1 MNLKALLTITAT
13 LIIGASCSHSDYCVV
28 KGTIKG
34 VDDGA
39 KIEMQDAW
47 NHYKVIASTT
57 VKDGA
62 FEFHPNISAPTHI
75 YLYQGNKQLK
85 DFILEPGTVLVD
97 VNADDEMD
105 FITGAT
111 GTESNDALRRFTDLS
126 MRGDIEAAEALKNEI
141 MGADQTGPLA
151 IYFADGHCNSSVQ
164 ALDALGRLSPDL
176 AKQEFVVNLK
186 EELTRRAR
194 TEPRVEGSDF
204 VPVFIDMAYPDAE
217 GKAISLSSVVNNPDN
232 RYILLDF
239 WATWCG
245 PCVIALPQL
254 KDVYAKYHEKGFE
267 IYSVSEDPSDQRW
280 KPFLEEN
287 GMTWVNVLDDNA
299 GRKDSKAWKDY
310 ALNGIPTVVL
320 IDGAT
325 GEIIARGNHLD
336 LDTILSELLQ

>member
-1 MNLKALLTITAT
+1 MLV
-13 LIIGASCSHSDYCVV
+13 IGASCSHSDDYVV

-34 VDDGA
+34 VNDGA
-39 KIEMQDAW
+39 KIEIQDAW
-47 NHYKVIASTT
+47 NHYKVIASAK

-62 FEFHPNISAPTHI
+62 FELHPDISAPTHG
-75 YLYQGNKQLK
+75 YLYQGSKQLK

-97 VNADDEMD
+97 VNAEDEMD

-111 GTESNDALRRFTDLS
+111 GTVSNDALRKFTESS
-126 MRGDIEAAEALKNEI
+126 MRGDIEAAEALKAEI
-141 MGADQTGPLA
+141 LGAGQTGPLA

-176 AKQEFVVNLK
+176 ANKKFVVDLK

-217 GKAISLSSVVNNPDN
+217 GKVISLSSVVNNPDN
-232 RYILLDF
+232 RFVLLDF

-254 KDVYAKYHEKGFE
+254 KDVYTKYHEKGFE

-320 IDGAT
+320 IDGET

-336 LDTILSELLQ
+336 LDTILSELLL